1 MSNLFTVTTPFQAGG
16 TSHLVVLGLTAALTF
31 LMIALARCHFHRS
44 ARVGEWIL
52 AIILVLQFPVNI
64 YIAWRMGTLS
74 ASTNLPCHLC
84 DFASFIGAYALIKKR
99 PLACELLYFW
109 GIAGTM
115 QGLLTPALTYDWP
128 HPRFIVFFALH
139 GGVVLAALYVVFGRR
154 QIPRKGAVLVA
165 FQLLAVYALLAG
177 TADFFT
183 GGNYGFLRSK
193 PPTASLLDHLG
204 PWPWYI
210 GSLLLLSLTIFALLD
225 LPFRRQ
231 RKQGG

>member
-1 MSNLFTVTTPFQAGG
+1 MSNLLTLTAPFQAGG
-16 TSHLVVLGLTAALTF
+16 TSHWVVLGLTAALTL
-31 LMIALARCHFHRS
+31 LMIALARCQFHRS

-52 AIILVLQFPVNI
+52 AIVLVLQSPVNI
-64 YIAWRMGTLS
+64 YIAWQMGTLS
-74 ASTNLPCHLC
+74 AGTNLPCHLC

-99 PLACELLYFW
+99 QLACELLYFW

-154 QIPRKGAVLVA
+154 QIPRRGAVMTA
-165 FQLLAVYALLAG
+165 FKLLLGYAALAG
-177 TADFFT
+177 TADYFS

-193 PPTASLLDHLG
+193 PPTASILDQLG

-210 GSLLLLSLTIFALLD
+210 VSLLFVSLAIFTLLD
-225 LPFRRQ
+225 LPFLRQ
-231 RKQGG
+231 RKRAH